1 MKKLLYILSSIAVT
15 LGLSSCVEEQIVN
28 DTDTKRHQVENLI
41 ATPGDEEVVLS
52 WSLPEGWEPTDFI
65 ITYSDAES
73 TPVSLST
80 NGERTYT
87 VTGLVNEF
95 EYTFNVQALYG
106 EALSGMVSAKGKP
119 TTSRFPI
126 ANPVT
131 DTDDQKVTI
140 FWEKPSTLVTG
151 YTAKYFMDENANDV
165 QEVKIDKDA
174 VKHEFT
180 GLTNDKN
187 YTFEIVAHY
196 AKGDSDPVI
205 IKAMPALA
213 IPYFVSATS
222 VASGWPVTYTFN
234 REAYEN
240 ATDVKWTF
248 PDGTI
253 KTGDEVKYSIFATG
267 TQTVKLSAN
276 INGVAK
282 EWSIEMTLR
291 EWVIA
296 TRDHAQ
302 SGTEYNG
309 FKGSYPVFSPDGK
322 TVYVITFNKVTGLY
336 AYDIESGVEKWR
348 FLPETPSASYNP
360 CTVNP
365 VTGDIYFGTTTAKQ
379 FYCVS
384 PEGKQKWFFDGASG
398 NMQSTAPAVS
408 ADGTVVYII
417 DKNGNTFALDAATG
431 SVKWNKALGSQGGAL
446 LINGNDLIVAICSTT
461 KAIQFLNTADG
472 SEITAIDLA
481 HKPTDISGMAVSD
494 DKKYA
499 YVPLQT
505 DGATGGMAQIDLTTR
520 TLVKEFAFGGNNMYA
535 PAISSDGYL
544 VVGSKDGC
552 VYGLKSDLSEVV
564 WTYVHTGTAKNNVFN
579 YSHMCADTEGHVM
592 ITAGQQAPMNNITF
606 DAANGNIVNTFIYD
620 TGSHNSERQMGGN
633 NYLDGV
639 FYSVHLGATGTNGA
653 FIGKYIGGERKYWG
667 GPGGDICGSCC
678 IQSPLL

>member
-1 MKKLLYILSSIAVT
+1 M
-15 LGLSSCVEEQIVN
+15 N
-28 DTDTKRHQVENLI
+28 NTDIKRHQVENLV

-52 WSLPEGWEPTDFI
+52 WTLPEGWEPTDFL
-65 ITYSDAES
+65 ITYNDAES
-73 TPVSLST
+73 APVSLYT
-80 NGERTYT
+80 DGERAFT
-87 VTGLVNEF
+87 VTDLVNEF

-106 EALSGMVSAKGKP
+106 KALSGMVGVKGKP

-126 ANPVT
+126 ANPLAEP
-131 DTDDQKVTI
+131 DDRKVTI
-140 FWEKPSTLVTG
+140 TWEKPSTLVTG
-151 YTAKYFMDENANDV
+151 YTAKYYMDENTDNV

-234 REAYEN
+234 REAFED

-248 PDGTI
+248 PDGTVR
-253 KTGDEVKYSIFATG
+253 TGDVVKYSIFATG
-267 TQTVKLSAN
+267 LQTVKLSAK
-276 INGVAK
+276 INGVDK
-282 EWSIEMTLR
+282 EWSIEITLR
-291 EWVIA
+291 DWVIA
-296 TRDHAQ
+296 TRDFVQ
-302 SGTEYNG
+302 NGTDYNG
-309 FKGSYPVFSPDGK
+309 FKGTYPVFSPDGK

-365 VTGDIYFGTTTAKQ
+365 VTGDIYFGTATAKQ

-384 PEGKQKWFFDGASG
+384 QEGKQKWFFDGASG

-408 ADGTVVYII
+408 ADGKVVYII

-431 SVKWNKALGSQGGAL
+431 SAIWSKALDAQGGAL
-446 LINGNDLIVAICSTT
+446 LINGNDLIVAICSVENTV
-461 KAIQFLNTADG
+461 QFLNAADG
-472 SEITAIDLA
+472 SEIRKISLSRKA
-481 HKPTDISGMAVSD
+481 TDISGIAVSD

-499 YVPLQT
+499 YVPLQA
-505 DGATGGMAQIDLTTR
+505 DGTNGGMAQIDLTNR
-520 TLVKEFAFGGNNMYA
+520 TLVKEFGFGGNNMYA

-564 WTYVHTGTAKNNVFN
+564 WTYIHTGTAKSNVFN
-579 YSHMCADTEGHVM
+579 YSHMCADTEGHVY
-592 ITAGQQAPMNNITF
+592 ITAGQQAPMNNIVF
-606 DAANGNIVNTFIYD
+606 KAATGAVVNTFVYE
-620 TGSHNSERQMGGN
+620 TGSDNAERQMGGN

-639 FYSVHLGATGTNGA
+639 FYSVHMGTSGKNGA
-653 FIGKYIGGERKYWG
+653 FVGKCIGGTRKYWG

-678 IQSPLL
+678 IESPLL

>member
-1 MKKLLYILSSIAVT
+1 M
-15 LGLSSCVEEQIVN
+15 N
-28 DTDTKRHQVENLI
+28 DTDIKRHQVENLV

-52 WSLPEGWEPTDFI
+52 WTLPEGWEATDFL
-65 ITYSDAES
+65 ITYNDAAS
-73 TPVSLST
+73 LPVSIYT
-80 NGERTYT
+80 EGEKSYT
-87 VTGLVNEF
+87 ITELVNEF
-95 EYTFNVQALYG
+95 EYTFSVQSIYG
-106 EALSGMVSAKGKP
+106 EALSGKVSAKAKP
-119 TTSRFPI
+119 TTSRFPVVNLL
-126 ANPVT
+126 ADSGDGYVT
-131 DTDDQKVTI
+131 LL
-140 FWEKPSTLVTG
+140 WEKPSTLVENYVIT
-151 YTAKYFMDENANDV
+151 YYMDGDESNKQDV
-165 QEVKIDKDA
+165 TVDKDA
-174 VKHEFT
+174 LSYEFKD
-180 GLTNDKN
+180 LTNDKN
-187 YTFEIVAHY
+187 YTFSIIANY
-196 AKGDSDPVI
+196 AKGPSEAVT

-234 REAYEN
+234 RN
-240 ATDVKWTF
+240 DFPTATDVKWTF
-248 PDGTI
+248 PDGTE

-291 EWVIA
+291 EWVIS

-302 SGTEYNG
+302 NGTDYNG

-384 PEGKQKWFFDGASG
+384 PEGQLKWFFDGAAG

-417 DKNGNTFALDAATG
+417 DKAGNTFALDAATG
-431 SVKWNKALGSQGGAL
+431 SVKWNVALGSQGGSL
-446 LINGNDLIVAICSTT
+446 LVNGNDLIVAICNTANS
-461 KAIQFLNTADG
+461 IQFLNSADG
-472 SEITAIDLA
+472 SQITAISLS

-505 DGATGGMAQIDLTTR
+505 DGSTGGMAKIDLAAR
-520 TLVKEFAFGGNNMYA
+520 TLVKEFAFGGATGNMYA
-535 PAISSDGYL
+535 PALSSDGYL

-552 VYGLKSDLSEVV
+552 VYGLKADLSEVV
-564 WTYVHTGTAKNNVFN
+564 WTYIHTGAMKNNVFN

-592 ITAGQQAPMNNITF
+592 ITAGQQAPLQNMVF
-606 DAANGNIVNTFIYD
+606 DAATGNIVNTYIYED
-620 TGSHNSERQMGGN
+620 GSHNAERQMGGN
-633 NYLDGV
+633 NFLDGV
-639 FYSVHLGATGTNGA
+639 FYSVHLGATGKNGA
-653 FIGKYIGGERKYWG
+653 FIGKYIGGTRKFWG
-667 GPGGDICGSCC
+667 GPGGDICGSSCV
-678 IQSPLL
+678 QSPLL